1 METGDVWEEGYV
13 WRKYVGRQEGSRQGA
28 AAPPQ
33 RHLRHPFT
41 LNFTADL
48 KLPYIANYTFHNASQ
63 AWPYIKTQHVE
74 GIVPTLLPSPRQGTM
89 VKDTAGPCIAYWLI
103 CICIFVCFCIVYLC
117 LCVYV
122 CLCICIFIYLCFCQ
136 PRNNGQR
143 YRRLMHRI
151 LASIFAHFPSVH
163 QLVNL
168 RNVVWWSTSM
178 DNIDFGLD

>member
-89 VKDTAGPCIAYWLI
+89 VKGTAGPCIAYWHI
-103 CICIFVCFCIVYLC
+103 CICVFVCFCT
-117 LCVYV
+117 CVFV
-122 CLCICIFIYLCFCQ
+122 CLCICIFIYLCIYAFVRKEQ
-136 PRNNGQR
+136 WSKVQAA
-143 YRRLMHRI
+143 H
-151 LASIFAHFPSVH
+151 ASHIGINICSLPPPSI
-163 QLVNL
+163 N
-168 RNVVWWSTSM
+168 WST
-178 DNIDFGLD
+178 